1 MNNSNLKGISLT
13 NYSFINYSLVF
24 TYVLISIFTERESG
38 FRNTASNV
46 ILISMVSLLAIK
58 IVSELRNRDENS
70 LKRISSI
77 MISVLL
83 IIAILLA
90 FYFFS

>member
-1 MNNSNLKGISLT
+1 MNSSNFKGILLT

-38 FRNTASNV
+38 FRDTASNV
-46 ILISMVSLLAIK
+46 ILILMVSLLTIK

-70 LKRISSI
+70 LKRISRI
-77 MISVLL
+77 MISVLAVCL
-83 IIAILLA
+83 
-90 FYFFS
+90 Y